1 MWDNV
6 CFPHSHLVRQWF
18 AAHDRMLVEYLP
30 TYSPF
35 LNPIEKIFSAWRWK
49 VYDRH
54 LHVQMALLA
63 AMDAACDNITAE
75 SCRGW
80 IRHSR
85 QYFSRCIARDICCD
99 VDENIWPDRQERLDV
114 PEWFTYV
121 QLQYVLLYCYLVPWR
136 ELTRYCNDPL
146 LVCVYV
152 CVSVPDPVHPHGGP
166 GCHHWLCLFTFVHS
180 CTKRVLLMFVLN
192 KWL

>member
-1 MWDNV
+1 MSSTLNNCSLVYFSCLGPYNTQHLMTFLDTLYMDKYVVVWDNV
-6 CFPHSHLVRQWF
+6 CFHHSHLVRQWF

-35 LNPIEKIFSAWRWK
+35 LNPIEEIFSAWRWK

-54 LHVQMALLA
+54 LHVQMALLE

-85 QYFSRCIARDICCD
+85 RYVTRCIARDICCD
-99 VDENIWPDRQERLDV
+99 VDESIWPDRQERLDV
-114 PEWFTYV
+114 PE
-121 QLQYVLLYCYLVPWR
+121 
-136 ELTRYCNDPL
+136 
-146 LVCVYV
+146 
-152 CVSVPDPVHPHGGP
+152 
-166 GCHHWLCLFTFVHS
+166 
-180 CTKRVLLMFVLN
+180 
-192 KWL
+192 